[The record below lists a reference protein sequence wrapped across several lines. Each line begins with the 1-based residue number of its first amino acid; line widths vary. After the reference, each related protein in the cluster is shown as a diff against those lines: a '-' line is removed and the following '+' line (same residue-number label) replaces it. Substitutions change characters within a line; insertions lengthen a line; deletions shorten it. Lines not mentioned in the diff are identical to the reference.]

1 MFRRQTKTQTNIS
14 EYAYIN
20 IKIDKME
27 VKRLDIVYAT
37 DNNFIDVL
45 YASIASLYDTNGDLN
60 LDIWIIGEKI
70 SDLNKEKIN
79 NLSKEYNQK
88 EVNWIE
94 NCEVPYQVK
103 LDRGSVSQY
112 SRLMIG
118 SALPDSI
125 KKALYLDADT
135 IILSNLIELFNVCF
149 DDKIVIGVSDV
160 INVEYKKI
168 LNIPEDRAVF
178 NTGVLLIDLEKWRI
192 EQIESKLFD
201 VICKFKGNV
210 IQGDV
215 GILNA
220 VLYDS
225 YKEINPK
232 FNYMTI
238 FEDMSYEDILVFK
251 KPVDYYSK
259 KKLED
264 ARNNIVIRHYTTC
277 FLSRRPW
284 QQGSKVA
291 HVREFEKYY
300 KGEFKSVKDPKILK
314 IYNILPKKLAIRI
327 IGFIQSKIRPK
338 LYKILQ

>member
-1 MFRRQTKTQTNIS
+1 MV
-14 EYAYIN
+14 YIN
-20 IKIDKME
+20 IKFDKME

-45 YASIASLYDTNGDLN
+45 YASISSLYDTNGDLN

-70 SDLNKEKIN
+70 SDLNKDKIN

-94 NCEVPYQVK
+94 NCEIPYQVK
-103 LDRGSVSQY
+103 LDRGSASQY

-118 SALPDSI
+118 SVLPDSV
-125 KKALYLDADT
+125 KKVLYLDADT

-149 DDKIVIGVSDV
+149 DNKIVIGVSDV
-160 INVEYKKI
+160 INAEYKKI
-168 LNIPEDRAVF
+168 LNIPEDKAVF
-178 NTGVLLIDLEKWRI
+178 NTGVLLLDLEKWRT
-192 EQIESKLFD
+192 ENIESKLFD
-201 VICKFKGNV
+201 VILKFKGNV

-220 VLYDS
+220 VLYNS

-238 FEDMSYEDILVFK
+238 FEDMTYEDMLVFK

-259 KKLED
+259 KELEE

-284 QQGSKVA
+284 QQESKVA
-291 HVREFEKYY
+291 HLKKFKSYY
-300 KGEFKSVKDPKILK
+300 KGQFISAKDYKILK

-327 IGFIQSKIRPK
+327 IGFIQLKIRPR
-338 LYKILQ
+338 LYKILK